1 MMKISYSLIR
11 DLIVSPAVY
20 VETAEIEKAI
30 FMAERIANYLE
41 EETELNYKGK
51 SSS

>member
-20 VETAEIEKAI
+20 VETAEIANSSL
-30 FMAERIANYLE
+30 MVERIANYLE